1 MFLKEKSDKI
11 KLVRNM
17 KKKSLILNILITLL
31 TIFAS
36 IIMFTGIKITH
47 GAEPLLETSKIGMF
61 KFFTVD
67 SNIFMGLISLLF
79 AIKEIKNEEITK
91 NMYRLK
97 LMSTTAVTLTFIIV
111 FTYLGPISKDGI
123 KSMLQNSNLFFHL
136 IIPVLS
142 IINLTLFE
150 KTDKLKRKDTLY
162 GIIPTVIYALF
173 YLTNILIH
181 VENGKVSPI
190 YDWYWFVQGGL
201 KTAIIVAPT
210 IILITY
216 IISLILW
223 KINRKEKA

>member
-1 MFLKEKSDKI
+1 
-11 KLVRNM
+11 M
-17 KKKSLILNILITLL
+17 KRKSLILNILITLL

-47 GAEPLLETSKIGMF
+47 GAEPLLEISKIEMF

-67 SNIFMGLISLLF
+67 SNIFIGIISLLF

>member
-11 KLVRNM
+11 KLVRKM
-17 KKKSLILNILITLL
+17 KRKSLILNILITLL

-47 GAEPLLETSKIGMF
+47 GAEPLLEISKIEMF

-67 SNIFMGLISLLF
+67 SNIFIGIISLLF

>member
-1 MFLKEKSDKI
+1 
-11 KLVRNM
+11 M
-17 KKKSLILNILITLL
+17 KRKSLILNILITLL

-47 GAEPLLETSKIGMF
+47 GAEPLLEISKIEMF

-67 SNIFMGLISLLF
+67 SNIFMGIISLLF

-97 LMSTTAVTLTFIIV
+97 LMSTTAVTLTFIVV
-111 FTYLGPISKDGI
+111 FIYLGPISKDGI

-223 KINRKEKA
+223 KINRKEKAWYQNF

>member
-1 MFLKEKSDKI
+1 
-11 KLVRNM
+11 M
-17 KKKSLILNILITLL
+17 KRKSLILNILITLL

-47 GAEPLLETSKIGMF
+47 GAEPLLEISKIEMF

-67 SNIFMGLISLLF
+67 SNIFMGIISLLF

-97 LMSTTAVTLTFIIV
+97 LMSTTAVTLTFIVV
-111 FTYLGPISKDGI
+111 FIYLGPISKDGI

>member
-1 MFLKEKSDKI
+1 
-11 KLVRNM
+11 M

-47 GAEPLLETSKIGMF
+47 GAEPLLEISKIEMF

-67 SNIFMGLISLLF
+67 SNIFIGIISLLF

-97 LMSTTAVTLTFIIV
+97 LMSTTAVTLTFIVV
-111 FTYLGPISKDGI
+111 FIYLGPISKDGI

>member
-1 MFLKEKSDKI
+1 
-11 KLVRNM
+11 M

-79 AIKEIKNEEITK
+79 IIKEIKNEEITK

-97 LMSTTAVTLTFIIV
+97 LMSTTAVSLTFIIV
-111 FTYLGPISKDGI
+111 FTYLGPIAAGGI

-190 YDWYWFVQGGL
+190 YDWYWFVQGGI
-201 KTAIIVAPT
+201 KTAIIVAPM

>member
-1 MFLKEKSDKI
+1 MK
-11 KLVRNM
+11 RN
-17 KKKSLILNILITLL
+17 SLILNILITLL

-97 LMSTTAVTLTFIIV
+97 LMSTTAVMLTFIVV
-111 FTYLGPISKDGI
+111 FIYLGPISKDGI

-223 KINRKEKA
+223 KLNRKEKA